1 VLPVTDIR
9 ARHASAVLANQVH
22 LATEWGKPDLG
33 YVLLFRPDRA
43 ASAALSEIQER
54 VHELEPSL
62 LRQPVE
68 QLHGS
73 IAWLLAVAAEF
84 GEPKD
89 ELWARRGDDW
99 LKLIEA
105 VADATAPM
113 RVRYERL
120 VATDAAIVAVAAEPD
135 PAQPDPAQPDP
146 AQPDPAQRFGPPRF
160 GPPANPMAEFRRS
173 VTDALGLSWPITYRE
188 LGVVHSSLFRYSR
201 PLTDPPGL
209 LRQLERL
216 PVAVET
222 EVSEVL
228 MVRELVYP
236 TLKYEVLRRLQLGG

>member
-33 YVLLFRPDRA
+33 YVLLFRPDPA
-43 ASAALSEIQER
+43 ASAALSEIQDR

-89 ELWARRGDDW
+89 EVWARRGDDW

-105 VADATAPM
+105 VADATATM

-120 VATDAAIVAVAAEPD
+120 VATDAAIVAVAAEP
-135 PAQPDPAQPDP
+135 AQPDPAQPFG
-146 AQPDPAQRFGPPRF
+146 AKRSGAQRFGPPRF
-160 GPPANPMAEFRRS
+160 GPRANPMAEFRRS

-216 PVAVET
+216 PVDVET

-228 MVRELVYP
+228 MVREVVYP

>member
-9 ARHASAVLANQVH
+9 ARHAPAVLANDLR
-22 LATEWGKPDLG
+22 LATRWGQPDLG
-33 YVLLFRPDRA
+33 YVLLFRPGPA
-43 ASAALSEIQER
+43 ASAGLAEIQDR

-62 LRQPVE
+62 LRQPVG

-84 GEPKD
+84 AEPKD
-89 ELWARRGDDW
+89 ELWARHGDDW
-99 LKLIEA
+99 LKIIES
-105 VADATAPM
+105 VADTTAPM

-120 VATDAAIVAVAAEPD
+120 VATDAAIVAVG
-135 PAQPDPAQPDP
+135 AQPDPAQPLG
-146 AQPDPAQRFGPPRF
+146 AQSFGARAQ
-160 GPPANPMAEFRRS
+160 PMAEFRRS

-188 LGVVHSSLFRYSR
+188 VGVVHSSLFRYSR
-201 PLTDPPGL
+201 PLADPPGL
-209 LRQLERL
+209 LQQLERL
-216 PVAVET
+216 PIAIET

-236 TLKYEVLRRLQLGG
+236 TLKYEVLRRLQLRG